1 MYKETN
7 LVILNSG
14 GTTPVINSTIYGCI
28 DQAKKSKLFDNIFIS
43 LFGVDGLMIGRTS
56 IGNPWFFN
64 EVKTY
69 LNEGFIIPEPSL
81 QEKLEVVREHLDF
94 SIRWKGERLGLLEM
108 RRHYARYFKGIQDFK
123 KYRTQLVTIEN
134 KEELFSLLNTIEEQ
148 FLIYQE

>member
-1 MYKETN
+1 
-7 LVILNSG
+7 
-14 GTTPVINSTIYGCI
+14 
-28 DQAKKSKLFDNIFIS
+28 
-43 LFGVDGLMIGRTS
+43 
-56 IGNPWFFN
+56 
-64 EVKTY
+64 
-69 LNEGFIIPEPSL
+69 L